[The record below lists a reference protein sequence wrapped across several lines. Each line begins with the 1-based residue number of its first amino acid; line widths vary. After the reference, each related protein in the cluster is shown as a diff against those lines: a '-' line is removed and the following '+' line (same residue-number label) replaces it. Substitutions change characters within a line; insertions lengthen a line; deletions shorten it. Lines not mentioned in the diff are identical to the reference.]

1 LRRRPDD
8 GIVVVEVGKGA
19 HMRTRKGLA
28 WKDGPV
34 MTTAEYFATPE
45 SLLPTQLDHGRF
57 MVREAP
63 TIWHQ
68 DAVGN
73 IYVALRRHLAG
84 TGAGKV
90 WVAPVDVV
98 LDYDRA
104 LVVQPDVVVVA
115 ADRLSI
121 VTRRI
126 EVAPDLAVEVLSPAP
141 RVGQVHER
149 LKWFARYGVREC
161 WVVHLDGPRIEVLSF
176 ADGAVRQRVELRS
189 GDAMASGVLPELT
202 QTVRSIV
209 LG

>member
-1 LRRRPDD
+1 
-8 GIVVVEVGKGA
+8 
-19 HMRTRKGLA
+19 MRTRRGLA
-28 WKDGPV
+28 WKDGLV

-73 IYVALRRHLAG
+73 IYVALRAHLAAS
-84 TGAGKV
+84 GAGKA

-115 ADRLSI
+115 AGRLSI
-121 VTRRI
+121 VTSRI
-126 EVAPDLAVEVLSPAP
+126 EGAPDLAVEVLSPAP

-149 LKWFARYGVREC
+149 LNWFARYGVREC
-161 WVVHLDGPRIEVLSF
+161 WVVHLEGPRIEVLSF
-176 ADGAVRQRVELRS
+176 AEGAVHSRRELRS
-189 GDAMASGVLPELT
+189 HDPMASDVLPELT
-202 QTVRSIV
+202 RTVRSIV
-209 LG
+209 HG